1 MFILEV
7 RNPDSSP
14 AEQRFE
20 KYFFWVSISATQPLS
35 KGDFPYLDFNFSVGK
50 G

>member
-35 KGDFPYLDFNFSVGK
+35 KGDFPYLDFNSSVGK